1 MQRIRSSDWSKA
13 GKAAWLLCSLARGQ
27 GAKWTLVGLLLV
39 ALLRVAPPLYAQ
51 SRTVTTTL
59 ILQVA
64 EAGLLE
70 LQNDSVVVKLRL
82 TPGVAVSLWGD
93 KACATPAYESYIIT
107 ASGTYTIPL
116 NEIKQ
121 GQNSEGADIGSICLQ
136 SSDGVLHRSLPAKGG
151 ALLTGTTTSATKIS
165 PQSTWSA
172 RVSIPAARV
181 SSAKIPH
188 CCLRTNSLALR

>member
-1 MQRIRSSDWSKA
+1 M
-13 GKAAWLLCSLARGQ
+13 AAWLLRSLARGQ
-27 GAKWTLVGLLLV
+27 GANWTLVGLLLV
-39 ALLRVAPPLYAQ
+39 GLLRVAPPLHAQ
-51 SRTVTTTL
+51 RSRTVTTTL

-70 LQNDSVVVKLRL
+70 LQNDSVILKLRL
-82 TPGVAVSLWGD
+82 PPGVTVSLWGD
-93 KACATPAYESYIIT
+93 KACTTPAYESYIIT

-136 SSDGVLHRSLPAKGG
+136 SSDRVLHRSLPAQEG
-151 ALLTGTTTSATKIS
+151 ALPTGTIASATKIS
-165 PQSTWSA
+165 PQSTWSG

-181 SSAKIPH
+181 SSARNPSPLPPH
-188 CCLRTNSLALR
+188 Q

>member
-13 GKAAWLLCSLARGQ
+13 GMAAWLLRSFARGQ
-27 GAKWTLVGLLLV
+27 GANWTLVGLLLV
-39 ALLRVAPPLYAQ
+39 GLLRVAAPLYAQ
-51 SRTVTTTL
+51 RTKTVTTTL

-70 LQNDSVVVKLRL
+70 LQNDSVIVKLRL

-93 KACATPAYESYIIT
+93 KACTTPADESYIIT

-136 SSDGVLHRSLPAKGG
+136 SSDGVLHRSLPAQGG
-151 ALLTGTTTSATKIS
+151 ALLTGTIASAKKIS
-165 PQSTWSA
+165 PQSTWSG
-172 RVSIPAARV
+172 RVSIPAGRV
-181 SSAKIPH
+181 SSAKNPSM
-188 CCLRTNSLALR
+188 LPPRQ